1 MKNLITLALLL
12 MLIHGDKDSI
22 VPMSCSERFVET
34 YRDKSELIV
43 VKGGNH
49 MITRKKKEIVALAV
63 AFFDK
68 LFN

>member
-12 MLIHGDKDSI
+12 MLIHGDKDTI

-34 YRDKSELIV
+34 YGDKSELII

-49 MITRKKKEIVALAV
+49 MITRKKKEIVGNAV